1 MTYYKA
7 KNEETQILME
17 IILEVDKK
25 IWRKNQKMI
34 KKKTGFQQ
42 NDEWRKQIMQEI
54 LDFREKIE
62 SKIK

>member
-1 MTYYKA
+1 MYYRA

-17 IILEVDKK
+17 VILEVDKK

-34 KKKTGFQQ
+34 KKKTGYQQ

-54 LDFREKIE
+54 MDFREKIE
-62 SKIK
+62 NKLK